1 MTGLSEDEEPEL
13 SAQPSAIISNAQVG
27 WLIAELGR
35 QSALHVGSGRLEPQ
49 RHLIYLSPTVCVRVI
64 PREMLRDVRC

>member
-13 SAQPSAIISNAQVG
+13 STQLSAIISNAQVG

-35 QSALHVGSGRLEPQ
+35 QSALLWAAGALSLSG
-49 RHLIYLSPTVCVRVI
+49 I
-64 PREMLRDVRC
+64 

>member
-13 SAQPSAIISNAQVG
+13 SAQLSAIISNAQVG

-35 QSALHVGSGRLEPQ
+35 QSALHVGSGRL
-49 RHLIYLSPTVCVRVI
+49 RASAASNLSKSNR
-64 PREMLRDVRC
+64 LRSSYSS